1 MLAYFIVIGIL
12 MCLVAPPAIVNEHR
26 ICLYSLYIAIMYI
39 MIQIYIYAEYDN
51 KDAVCYETRSMR
63 GGEL

>member
-1 MLAYFIVIGIL
+1 MLTYLLVFSLL
-12 MCLVAPPAIVNEHR
+12 MCVIVPPAVVHEHR

-39 MIQIYIYAEYDN
+39 MIQIYIHSEHN
-51 KDAVCYETRSMR
+51 EICYETRSMR